1 MLKVKFL
8 LLLLFFCNSIECQ
21 EIKSDIKL
29 LVACGFIQ
37 EAKFKL
43 ITIAH
48 NQSGSREN
56 KIQALLLLDSIAS
69 SDTERQVILETLCDI
84 DDRYLPRLKQVESDV
99 QNKKVQQKL
108 RQEEL
113 KAEKEAKLYLEYA
126 KLWRRRIQEKEKGV
140 ENNKIENYY
149 DYNELVESM
158 EFCLSKALSL
168 APHSD
173 VSREAFDFYFNILFQ
188 DLIGYKYGFFS
199 AKLDAHSFE
208 LNMARIIDAIQIYE
222 TVYSDSPNVL
232 KLIWDVQHVFY
243 ELAVS
248 GTVPRNK
255 KNIKPQDRHL
265 IYYGSVFDFYMS
277 SINWLDRIMEKS
289 DDENFYSNMA
299 RRKYRLM
306 QRSLPKKV
314 IPGHILDDPYRS
326 VPTSQR
332 KNYDSDEG
340 KPRAFFTVDEVD
352 LKKMAEE
359 INKRVSLYPVLKFK
373 ILEK

>member
-1 MLKVKFL
+1 MLRVKFL
-8 LLLLFFCNSIECQ
+8 LLLLFFSNTVECQ

-48 NQSGSREN
+48 NQSGSSED

-99 QNKKVQQKL
+99 QNKKAQQKL

-126 KLWRRRIQEKEKGV
+126 KLWRSKIQAREKEAMIK
-140 ENNKIENYY
+140 NYY

-168 APHSD
+168 GHDSD
-173 VSREAFDFYFNILFQ
+173 VSLEAFDFYFDILFE
-188 DLIGYKYGFFS
+188 DLIGYKYGLFS
-199 AKLDAHSFE
+199 VRLDAHNFE
-208 LNMARIIDAIQIYE
+208 WNMAKIIDAIQIYD
-222 TVYSDSPNVL
+222 TIYPDSQKVL
-232 KLIWDVQHVFY
+232 ELMWDVQYVFY

-248 GTVPRNK
+248 GKVPRNK
-255 KNIKPQDRHL
+255 SNVKLQDRHL
-265 IYYGSVFDFYMS
+265 IYSGSIFDFYML

-289 DDENFYSNMA
+289 DGGNFYSDMA

-306 QRSLPKKV
+306 QRNLPNKV
-314 IPGHILDDPYRS
+314 IPGHILDNPYMS
-326 VPTSQR
+326 IPTSQK
-332 KNYDSDEG
+332 KNYSDKS
-340 KPRAFFTVDEVD
+340 KPRAFLTVDEVD

-359 INKRVSLYPVLKFK
+359 INKRVSTYPVLKFN